1 MISAQKT
8 PGDDVNRA
16 RFREGGRGFYE
27 SYFLRG
33 NHPSRPLAFWI
44 RCTLFS
50 PRRDPGDTVGELWG
64 VVFDGERSRHRA
76 FKAEVPWRECKFD
89 PSVFDVRI
97 GEAALG
103 PGRAQG
109 SIESRGRTMSWSL
122 QYGGGE
128 KPLYLLPRRSYDVGF
143 PAAKSL
149 VGLPLAR
156 FEGEIA
162 IDAERIDVSGW
173 TGSQNH
179 NWGTRHTDRY
189 AWGQVAGFDT
199 HPDSFLEA
207 ATAKVKLGPLWTP
220 PMTLLVLRHRGSQ
233 YALNG
238 VITALSARAR
248 MEYFDWTFRSAG
260 RGVTIDGRI
269 SARRED
275 FTALRYKNPIGGIKT
290 CLKTK
295 IAACRIA
302 VHDHSTGVSETLET
316 RNRGAFELLTD
327 DTAHGVTIA
336 A

>member
-1 MISAQKT
+1 MISAQRT
-8 PGDDVNRA
+8 PGDDVNMA

-27 SYFLRG
+27 SHFLRG

-89 PSVFDVRI
+89 PSVFDVRV
-97 GEAALG
+97 GDAALG

-128 KPLYLLPRRSYDVGF
+128 KPLYLLPRRSYDAGF

-162 IDAERIDVSGW
+162 IDAERIDVGGW

-179 NWGTRHTDRY
+179 N
-189 AWGQVAGFDT
+189 
-199 HPDSFLEA
+199 
-207 ATAKVKLGPLWTP
+207 
-220 PMTLLVLRHRGSQ
+220 
-233 YALNG
+233 
-238 VITALSARAR
+238 
-248 MEYFDWTFRSAG
+248 
-260 RGVTIDGRI
+260 
-269 SARRED
+269 
-275 FTALRYKNPIGGIKT
+275 
-290 CLKTK
+290 
-295 IAACRIA
+295 
-302 VHDHSTGVSETLET
+302 
-316 RNRGAFELLTD
+316 
-327 DTAHGVTIA
+327 
-336 A
+336 